1 MYSFGGKL
9 MERFL
14 WNNFSGTN
22 FMEQFLW
29 NIFYGTI
36 FMEQFLWVRR
46 YGNCNCM
53 DVREDCSG
61 RINSNLWITLKGGKL
76 SVNTWSL
83 VTSVSSVKEFLL

>member
-1 MYSFGGKL
+1 MVNRQFGVHYFQIDLNFHLHMYSFGGKL

-36 FMEQFLWVRR
+36 SLGKTVWKLQMHGRQRGLFW
-46 YGNCNCM
+46 
-53 DVREDCSG
+53 ED
-61 RINSNLWITLKGGKL
+61 KQ
-76 SVNTWSL
+76 
-83 VTSVSSVKEFLL
+83 